1 MIELE
6 DIIKANKEFDEGA
19 IINKSSLE
27 FALSYAKDSK
37 DWIKQLAFI
46 TRAILIDHVFKEAN
60 KRTAT
65 ALIATVL
72 EKQKLAYD
80 LYKLDKIIIEITK
93 KNITNINKIRSLIK
107 DAIR

>member
-1 MIELE
+1 MIDLD
-6 DIIKANKEFDEGA
+6 DIIQANKEFDEG
-19 IINKSSLE
+19 IVINKSSLD
-27 FALSYAKDSK
+27 FARSHIKDSK

-46 TRAILIDHVFKEAN
+46 TRAILCDHVFKEAN

-65 ALIATVL
+65 ALIATIL
-72 EKQKLAYD
+72 EKQKLGYD

-107 DAIR
+107 DVIR